1 MPRVKGG
8 TTKRHRHKKVLEL
21 TKGHL
26 GTKHRL
32 YRRAHESMMHSL
44 SYAYTHRKERKGD
57 MRRLWIT
64 RINAATRLNGLSY
77 SKFIQGLSKAGIEL
91 DRKIL
96 AELAVNDPAAFAQL
110 VATAKENIPQAHDQS
125 A

>member
-1 MPRVKGG
+1 LPRVKGG

-21 TKGHL
+21 TQGHK

-44 SYAYTHRKERKGD
+44 SYSYAHRKERKGD

-64 RINAATRLNGLSY
+64 RINAATRLSGLSY

-96 AELAVNDPAAFAQL
+96 AELAVSDPAAFAQL
-110 VATAKENIPQAHDQS
+110 VATAKENIPQAHDK
-125 A
+125 

>member
-1 MPRVKGG
+1 M
-8 TTKRHRHKKVLEL
+8 EL
-21 TKGHL
+21 TKGQR

-32 YRRAHESMMHSL
+32 YRRAHEAMMHSL
-44 SYAYTHRKERKGD
+44 SYSYAHRRERKGD

-91 DRKIL
+91 DRKVL

-110 VATAKENIPQAHDQS
+110 VATAKENVPEAHD
-125 A
+125 

>member
-21 TKGHL
+21 TQGHK

-44 SYAYTHRKERKGD
+44 SYSYAHRKERKGD

-64 RINAATRLNGLSY
+64 RINAATRLSGLSY

-96 AELAVNDPAAFAQL
+96 AELAVSDPAAFAQL
-110 VATAKENIPQAHDQS
+110 VATAKENIPQAHDK
-125 A
+125 